1 MALDDPQARPSEP
14 PHVDGPRTS
23 PNDAGM
29 SIDADVPPFAGDEVL
44 PCGRLLSRVWEQTR
58 DRAPVADPHTASC
71 PHCREAVEGLATVNT
86 AAQALRAED
95 PPGLQ
100 ALADRVM
107 NVVRA
112 EIRLGRLLP
121 LADPDRELRIAESAA
136 APLTPL
142 VFIWPR
148 RAVTVVFIDIPFRR
162 ACGCTRVSPSTL
174 QVLPRPRCPLVATS
188 VVRAW
193 STSESSPA
201 RTKLR
206 CVWHKRCPICGAQ
219 RTHHS
224 AVHDGLRPV
233 LHNLS
238 I

>member
-23 PNDAGM
+23 PIDAGM

-136 APLTPL
+136 AKVLRQTADMVPGVRAATCRLVPPGEGADVRVTMALAAALDRPLPDRVDQVRQSVL
-142 VFIWPR
+142 DSAGWDLGL
-148 RAVTVVFIDIPFRR
+148 AVTAVDITVVDVLESWPPL
-162 ACGCTRVSPSTL
+162 SPGDPTG
-174 QVLPRPRCPLVATS
+174 RGT
-188 VVRAW
+188 
-193 STSESSPA
+193 
-201 RTKLR
+201 
-206 CVWHKRCPICGAQ
+206 
-219 RTHHS
+219 
-224 AVHDGLRPV
+224 
-233 LHNLS
+233 
-238 I
+238 